1 MIQSVPEQVAVEVDS
16 DISYYLEAWF
26 WIARFNTLKR
36 GFLYGGGYFLYEII
50 LEWPPLY
57 Q

>member
-36 GFLYGGGYFLYEII
+36 GFLYGGGYSRPEI
-50 LEWPPLY
+50 LSEGTPPCK
-57 Q
+57 